1 MIEGI
6 WKLSSGQDKTC
17 ILLNWNA
24 VPKRT
29 IRIELH
35 GNLND
40 FKFKIRVG
48 IGKKMVHIERT
59 NKHRIEEMKL
69 LNAFSVKDHN
79 ED

>member
-1 MIEGI
+1 MP
-6 WKLSSGQDKTC
+6 
-17 ILLNWNA
+17 N
-24 VPKRT
+24 RT
-29 IRIELH
+29 IHIELH

-59 NKHRIEEMKL
+59 NKHRIEKMKL
-69 LNAFSVKDHN
+69 LNAFSVKDQN